1 MAEPFG
7 VHKTTRE
14 NLYIS
19 MEKLSSDILHTIFQ
33 ELDATTLCRLAQ
45 VSKDFQVVADSNS
58 VWNIAHGF
66 TKERSLDI
74 VRGHIRELLDIEQEL
89 EDITYYPYVEHE
101 SVNTDWDA
109 AEEDRVWCEHSAKLA
124 AVSLAMLYRTL
135 RVPFRLREALSVKLL
150 EWFRITD
157 HLQPAWPVWRPDF
170 VKPPGWDETA
180 AARRE
185 AEYAI
190 TEWEKATGHD
200 VLSEPYSIAYSYGIG
215 HCCLHSAWSKQWIPK
230 RTISHTVNL

>member
-1 MAEPFG
+1 
-7 VHKTTRE
+7 
-14 NLYIS
+14 

-45 VSKDFQVVADSNS
+45 VSKDFQFVADSNS

-66 TKERSLDI
+66 TKERSLEI

-135 RVPFRLREALSVKLL
+135 RVPFRLREALSVNLL

-157 HLQPAWPVWRPDF
+157 QLQPTWPKLVGAWPVWRPDF
-170 VKPPGWDETA
+170 VKPPGLEETA
-180 AARRE
+180 TARRA
-185 AEYAI
+185 AEYAV

-200 VLSEPYSIAYSYGIG
+200 IFRHPYSIAYSYGIG
-215 HCCLHSAWSKQWIPK
+215 HCCLHSSWSKQWILK
-230 RTISHTVNL
+230 QTVRDF

>member
-1 MAEPFG
+1 
-7 VHKTTRE
+7 
-14 NLYIS
+14 
-19 MEKLSSDILHTIFQ
+19 MEKLSSDILHTVFQ

-66 TKERSLDI
+66 TKERSLEI

-89 EDITYYPYVEHE
+89 EDITYYPYVEHPE
-101 SVNTDWDA
+101 VNTDWDA

-135 RVPFRLREALSVKLL
+135 RVPFRLREALSVNLL

-157 HLQPAWPVWRPDF
+157 HLRPTWPKLETAWPVWRPDF

-180 AARRE
+180 TARRT

-230 RTISHTVNL
+230 RTISHAVNL